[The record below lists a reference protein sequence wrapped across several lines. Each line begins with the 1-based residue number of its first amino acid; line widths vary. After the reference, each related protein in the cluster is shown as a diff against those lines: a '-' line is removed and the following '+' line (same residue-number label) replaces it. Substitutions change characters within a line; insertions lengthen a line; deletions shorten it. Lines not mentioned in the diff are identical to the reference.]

1 MTKIDDIRC
10 FAEDIAQWRVE
21 GLTWAQIANKLGEED
36 ILVGTDE
43 IRSYW
48 PRLSEGRSPAEYLLY
63 WRGSQRDAELRVCKM
78 RADAAEVEIE
88 ALRQQVQDWERQMQS
103 MLIQDQQSEALR
115 AEWDR
120 LREEAHHRDIA
131 TAAEIEQL
139 RRHISEL
146 TERAAV
152 WQKEAIEANSRAQE
166 AHANIQSQHQQIADL
181 QRQLVDEQ
189 THTAKVASET
199 EAYGNI
205 RYFEGKGEVLAQ
217 LDEAKKSLD
226 GWARFGESLFQA
238 YRAGNKVEISRLLDR
253 VANWAASQGKG

>member
-1 MTKIDDIRC
+1 M
-10 FAEDIAQWRVE
+10 E

-36 ILVGTDE
+36 IRVGTDE

-103 MLIQDQQSEALR
+103 MLVQDQQSEALL
-115 AEWDR
+115 AECDR
-120 LREEAHHRDIA
+120 RREEVRHRDIA

-146 TERAAV
+146 TARAAV
-152 WQKEAIEANSRAQE
+152 WQKEAIEANRRAQE

-217 LDEAKKSLD
+217 L
-226 GWARFGESLFQA
+226 RTP
-238 YRAGNKVEISRLLDR
+238 
-253 VANWAASQGKG
+253 AASWSGPGKAFKGLDAARPGGSHWTPAISLAPSSGWTSPSGSAQWRSGCGAW